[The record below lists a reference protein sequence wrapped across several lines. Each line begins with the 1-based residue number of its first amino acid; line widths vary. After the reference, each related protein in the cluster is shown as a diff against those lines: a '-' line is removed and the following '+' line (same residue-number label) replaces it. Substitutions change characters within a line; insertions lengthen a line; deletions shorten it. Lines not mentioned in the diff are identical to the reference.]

1 MVEPSVD
8 IADRD
13 PILTAAVGF
22 ETLEFLT
29 RQMRAKRP
37 EGFVLCAKRALESG
51 YLALQTD
58 NVTHDTPPASSHVSP
73 LLALATAVFACAKAP
88 SLVVAMFVSPTGAV
102 RLRPSTRHATIGGFA
117 VSHEAMLG
125 AVGLSGNMYRAAEC
139 EIRRIGIAYW
149 PAAEHGAGA
158 GCKSRR
164 PCRRR
169 GWWR

>member
-29 RQMRAKRP
+29 RQMRAKHP

-58 NVTHDTPPASSHVSP
+58 NMIHDTPPAPSYVSP
-73 LLALATAVFACAKAP
+73 LLALATAVFACARAIH
-88 SLVVAMFVSPTGAV
+88 LV
-102 RLRPSTRHATIGGFA
+102 
-117 VSHEAMLG
+117 EAMASAAVFHSLLLG
-125 AVGLSGNMYRAAEC
+125 PCKVTRGLSRQPLGLLVLS
-139 EIRRIGIAYW
+139 ITGLI
-149 PAAEHGAGA
+149 
-158 GCKSRR
+158 
-164 PCRRR
+164 
-169 GWWR
+169 